1 MKYTN
6 YLVGGLLLVVASA
19 IKISEDPR
27 PFESEF
33 SQIDLSRFDQNVT
46 GLYGN
51 SSVAEIDGDDALKIL
66 NNKDHEHDYFVAAY
80 HPQCPHCTTMVDDF
94 KHLAQE
100 VKDKNITNLEVVA
113 INMSKTDFEKAGINS
128 VP

>member
-1 MKYTN
+1 MKITQ
-6 YLVGGLLLVVASA
+6 YLVVPLALALASA
-19 IKISEDPR
+19 IKLSEDPR

-33 SQIDLSRFDQNVT
+33 SQLDLSRFDQNLT

-51 SSVAEIDGDDALKIL
+51 SSVVQIDGDDAIKIL
-66 NNKDHEHDYFVAAY
+66 NNQNHDHDYFVAAY